1 MNGFD
6 GDATRLYGMI
16 GAIEGKHSMR
26 TSCRRSGWRGFTTR
40 LLALLLLPLL
50 ASCSVSLIAPYDS
63 RTEEMV
69 TQIQGE
75 LSAFHQEL
83 IYDNKAPGCVYSKH
97 MGFYRTIHADIAN
110 LRVRVSA
117 IAKNAQTAD
126 QVAALE
132 RGVSDLELIHR
143 NRENQPPGDTR
154 CMGIKAMENSF
165 GGLEGIIR
173 AILQLEMVKQRT
185 L

>member
-1 MNGFD
+1 
-6 GDATRLYGMI
+6 
-16 GAIEGKHSMR
+16 MR
-26 TSCRRSGWRGFTTR
+26 ASHPGRSGSYFAASAL
-40 LLALLLLPLL
+40 LLALLPLT
-50 ASCSVSLIAPYDS
+50 ASCAVSLIAPYDS

-69 TQIQGE
+69 TQIQSE

-83 IYDNKAPGCVYSKH
+83 IYANKAPDCVYSKH
-97 MGFYRTIHADIAN
+97 VGFYRTVHADIAN

-117 IAKNAQTAD
+117 IAKNAQTGD
-126 QVAALE
+126 QVEALE
-132 RGVSDLELIHR
+132 AGVDDLEQIHR
-143 NRENQPPGDTR
+143 NRESQAPGDSQ

-165 GGLEGIIR
+165 GGLEGIVR

>member
-1 MNGFD
+1 MLPD
-6 GDATRLYGMI
+6 DLQVR
-16 GAIEGKHSMR
+16 SMWA
-26 TSCRRSGWRGFTTR
+26 SIRSGVWRHFAAAV
-40 LLALLLLPLL
+40 LLLFLLPLTT
-50 ASCSVSLIAPYDS
+50 SCSVSLIAPYDS

-83 IYDNKAPGCVYSKH
+83 VYDNEAPACVYSKH
-97 MGFYRTIHADIAN
+97 VDFYRTIHADIAN

-117 IAKNAQTAD
+117 IAKNLATAD
-126 QVAALE
+126 QVRALE
-132 RGVSDLELIHR
+132 AGVGDLETIHR

-173 AILQLEMVKQRT
+173 SILQLEMVKQRT

>member
-1 MNGFD
+1 
-6 GDATRLYGMI
+6 
-16 GAIEGKHSMR
+16 MR
-26 TSCRRSGWRGFTTR
+26 ASHRRVWRNFAAAM
-40 LLALLLLPLL
+40 LPLLLLPLTT
-50 ASCSVSLIAPYDS
+50 SCSVSLIAPYDS

-83 IYDNKAPGCVYSKH
+83 VYENKAPGCVYSKH
-97 MGFYRTIHADIAN
+97 VGFYRTIRGDIAN

-117 IAKNAQTAD
+117 IARNAATAD
-126 QVAALE
+126 QVKALE
-132 RGVSDLELIHR
+132 AGVGDLETIHR
-143 NRENQPPGDTR
+143 NREEQPPGDTR
-154 CMGIKAMENSF
+154 CMGIRAMENSF

-173 AILQLEMVKQRT
+173 AILQLEMVKQRR

>member
-1 MNGFD
+1 MQASYRGVV
-6 GDATRLYGMI
+6 RHPLV
-16 GAIEGKHSMR
+16 AI
-26 TSCRRSGWRGFTTR
+26 
-40 LLALLLLPLL
+40 LLPLLLFPLL

-75 LSAFHQEL
+75 LSAFHQTL
-83 IYDNKAPGCVYSKH
+83 IYANKAPDCIYSKH
-97 MGFYRTIHADIAN
+97 VGFYRTIHADVAN
-110 LRVRVSA
+110 LRVRVGA
-117 IAKNAQTAD
+117 IAKNAQTRD
-126 QVAALE
+126 QVEALE
-132 RGVSDLELIHR
+132 AGIDSLEQIHR
-143 NRENQPPGDTR
+143 NREGQPPGDTQ
-154 CMGIKAMENSF
+154 CMGIRAMENSF

>member
-1 MNGFD
+1 M
-6 GDATRLYGMI
+6 
-16 GAIEGKHSMR
+16 S
-26 TSCRRSGWRGFTTR
+26 TSCRSSGRRRFVVT
-40 LLALLLLPLL
+40 LLPLLWAPLL

-69 TQIQGE
+69 TQIQSE

-83 IYDNKAPGCVYSKH
+83 IYDSKAPACVYSKH
-97 MGFYRTIHADIAN
+97 MGFYRTTHADIAN
-110 LRVRVSA
+110 LRVRVGA

-126 QVAALE
+126 QVEALE
-132 RGVSDLELIHR
+132 KGVGDLELIHR
-143 NRENQPPGDTR
+143 NRENQPPGDTQ

>member
-1 MNGFD
+1 MQSYARN
-6 GDATRLYGMI
+6 R
-16 GAIEGKHSMR
+16 H
-26 TSCRRSGWRGFTTR
+26 WRHFGLR
-40 LLALLLLPLL
+40 ALVLALLPLL
-50 ASCSVSLIAPYDS
+50 AACAVTLIAPYDS

-83 IYDNKAPGCVYSKH
+83 VYAHGTPECVYSKH
-97 MGFYRTIHADIAN
+97 VGFYRTVRADIAN

-117 IAKNAQTAD
+117 IAKNAQTED
-126 QVAALE
+126 QVAALKA
-132 RGVSDLELIHR
+132 GIDSLETIHR
-143 NRENQPPGDTR
+143 EREQEATAAAR
-154 CMGIKAMENSF
+154 CMGIRAMENSF

-173 AILQLEMVKQRT
+173 AILQLEMVKKRE